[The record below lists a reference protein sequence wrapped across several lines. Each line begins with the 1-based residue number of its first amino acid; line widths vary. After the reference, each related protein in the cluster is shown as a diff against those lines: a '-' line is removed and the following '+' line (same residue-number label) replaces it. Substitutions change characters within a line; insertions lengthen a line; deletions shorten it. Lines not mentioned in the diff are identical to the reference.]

1 MKAKANTELTSIDER
16 DVASY
21 LDNNP
26 DFFTDRQKLLMKLEL
41 PHEKRGTV
49 SLVEKQVSLL
59 RERNLYNKKKLDS
72 FVSAAKAND
81 AIFLNCQ
88 KLVLDLLATED
99 ASSFF
104 EALEKS
110 FKQDFKCKA
119 YSLIIFDKEPKQI
132 NHFTTVV
139 TKAAAKEYVGGLM
152 KNKQPTLGVLRP
164 SEQDFLFRHQS
175 SKVKSAAIL
184 PLRLSSTLPNLQGKS
199 KLALLAI
206 GSEDLD
212 YFQAGMGTAFIT
224 FIGEVLS
231 AMLPK
236 NLGLD

>member
-1 MKAKANTELTSIDER
+1 MKAKAKEDTTSIDER
-16 DVASY
+16 DVAKY
-21 LDNNP
+21 LEKNP

-41 PHEKRGTV
+41 PHEKRGAV

-59 RERNLYNKKKLDS
+59 RERNLNNKKKLDS
-72 FVSAAKAND
+72 YVNTAKAND

-88 KLVLDLLATED
+88 KLVLNLLAAED
-99 ASSFF
+99 EAAFF
-104 EALEKS
+104 ESLEKS
-110 FKQDFKCKA
+110 FKRDFKCKA
-119 YSLIIFDKEPKQI
+119 YSLVIFDNDPKQI

-139 TKAAAKEYVGGLM
+139 TKTAAKEYVGGLM
-152 KNKQPTLGVLRP
+152 NNKQPTLGVLRP

-184 PLRLSSTLPNLQGKS
+184 PLRFTSSHAKQKK

-206 GSEDLD
+206 GSEDPL
-212 YFQAGMGTAFIT
+212 YFQAGMGTVFIT
-224 FIGEVLS
+224 FIGDVLS

>member
-1 MKAKANTELTSIDER
+1 MKAKAKTEAISIDER
-16 DVASY
+16 DVAKY
-21 LDNNP
+21 LEKNP
-26 DFFTDRQKLLMKLEL
+26 EFFTDRQKLLMKLKL
-41 PHEKRGTV
+41 PHEKRGAV

-59 RERNLYNKKKLDS
+59 RERNLNNKKKLDS
-72 FVSAAKAND
+72 FVNTAKAND

-88 KLVLDLLATED
+88 KLVLNLLATENKAD
-99 ASSFF
+99 FF

-110 FKQDFKCKA
+110 FKRDFKSKA
-119 YSLIIFDKEPKQI
+119 YSLIIFDDPPKQI
-132 NHFTTVV
+132 NHFTTIV

-152 KNKQPTLGVLRP
+152 NNKQPTLGVLRP

-175 SKVKSAAIL
+175 SMVKSAAIL
-184 PLRLSSTLPNLQGKS
+184 PLRFSSLGAKPLKKK

-206 GSEDLD
+206 GSEDPL
-212 YFQAGMGTAFIT
+212 YFQAGMGTVFLT
-224 FIGEVLS
+224 FIADVLS